1 MAKAK
6 KEPAFKF
13 KPVCG
18 MDEDG
23 VDAFID
29 EAEQQDAGTS
39 RFPWPNSLKDEVKA
53 AISGMQHMPFVKEK
67 VNEVIVAK
75 AGPGLFGRG
84 PFKLPGMIQ

>member
-6 KEPAFKF
+6 KADF

-18 MDEDG
+18 MNENG
-23 VDAFID
+23 IDAFLD
-29 EAEQQDAGTS
+29 DAEQQDVGTS
-39 RFPWPNSLKDEVKA
+39 RFPWDKSLKSDIKA

-67 VNEVIVAK
+67 VNEVVVAK

>member
-6 KEPAFKF
+6 KQPSF

-23 VDAFID
+23 TDAFLD
-29 EAEQQDAGTS
+29 DAEQQDVGTS
-39 RFPWPNSLKDEVKA
+39 RFPWDKSLKADIKA
-53 AISGMQHMPFVKEK
+53 AISGMQHMPHVKEK
-67 VNEVIVAK
+67 VNELVVAK

>member
-6 KEPAFKF
+6 KADF

-18 MDEDG
+18 MSEDG
-23 VDAFID
+23 VDAFLD
-29 EAEQQDAGTS
+29 EAEQQDVGTS
-39 RFPWPNSLKDEVKA
+39 RFPWDKSLKSDIKA

-67 VNEVIVAK
+67 VNEVVVDK

>member
-6 KEPAFKF
+6 KQPSF

-23 VDAFID
+23 TDAFID
-29 EAEQQDAGTS
+29 EAERQDVGTA
-39 RFPWPNSLKDEVKA
+39 RFPWGKSLKADIKS

-67 VNEVIVAK
+67 VNEIVVAK

-84 PFKLPGMIQ
+84 PFKLSGMLQ